1 MHQSWTVFNDDE
13 LTSTQKL
20 VYYCL
25 CRFQGEHVD
34 CFPSHKT
41 IAKQCKRA
49 VSSVKLALSS
59 LERKGYI
66 SKIPQKRPDGGNSTN
81 RYTCLK

>member
-1 MHQSWTVFNDDE
+1 MSQSWVVFGDDD

-25 CRFQGEHVD
+25 CRFQGEHED

-41 IAKQCKRA
+41 IAKQCKIA
-49 VSSVKLALSS
+49 VSSVKLALAS

-66 SKIPQKRPDGGNSTN
+66 SKTPQKRPDGGNSTN
-81 RYTCLK
+81 RYKCLK

>member
-34 CFPSHKT
+34 CFPSHQT
-41 IAKQCKRA
+41 IAKQCKIHVSTVKRA
-49 VSSVKLALSS
+49 IDVLI
-59 LERKGYI
+59 RRRYI
-66 SKIPQKRPDGGNSTN
+66 EKILQKRPDGGNTSN
-81 RYTCLK
+81 KYRCLK